1 MKGKPGRNFDLE
13 FALGS
18 LSKCPRNLCGFPSLT
33 LWTWLNSSPWLS
45 HSPLKSHFNLKVNSS
60 TNRLSYFP
68 PSSPKYPRTENDTM
82 IQPVAQARNW
92 RWTDSTSPSIYIPK
106 ESPNSVHTTS
116 STHQL
121 PSFVTAIALFQAAIL
136 LYLENSSPF
145 MGLPDSRIAFFGFTP
160 HTEARVIDVKLLV

>member
-1 MKGKPGRNFDLE
+1 MSKE
-13 FALGS
+13 FVW
-18 LSKCPRNLCGFPSLT
+18 FPALT
-33 LWTWLNSSPWLS
+33 LRTWLNSSPWLS

-60 TNRLSYFP
+60 TTSHTFHP
-68 PSSPKYPRTENDTM
+68 ASPKYPRTENNTM

-106 ESPNSVHTTS
+106 ESPNSVDTTS

-121 PSFVTAIALFQAAIL
+121 PSFVTAITLFQVAIL
-136 LYLENSSPF
+136 LYLVNSSPF
-145 MGLPDSRIAFFGFTP
+145 MGLPASRTAFFGFTP

>member
-18 LSKCPRNLCGFPSLT
+18 LSKCPRNLCGFPALA

-60 TNRLSYFP
+60 TASHTFHP
-68 PSSPKYPRTENDTM
+68 ASPKYPHTENDTM

-92 RWTDSTSPSIYIPK
+92 MWTNSTSPSIYVPK
-106 ESPNSVHTTS
+106 ASPKSAPTTS

-121 PSFVTAIALFQAAIL
+121 PSCHCHHPLPTAIL
-136 LYLENSSPF
+136 LYLVNSGPF
-145 MGLPDSRIAFFGFTP
+145 MGLPASRIAFFGFTP
-160 HTEARVIDVKLLV
+160 HTEARLIDVKLLV